1 MIKEIKKIT
10 NSIVDYLNLQ
20 ENHLSIQLS
29 LDGYSFCVF
38 NKIQNEIGVFAV
50 YEFENN
56 VISPYKHLELI
67 EQLYKKEI
75 LLQVKYDSVS
85 VSHFNNLVTQVPQS
99 FFDKNNLENYLQH
112 TVKVLE
118 NDFISYDE
126 VLNSEIVNVYIPF
139 VNINNFLLDQYGS
152 FIYKHSTTILIEKLL
167 NNYKNLDG
175 DYCFVNVSKNN
186 LEIIIL
192 KNKKLEL
199 FNSFSFTTKEDF
211 IYHIL
216 FVAEQLNLNPEGF
229 NLVLLGDIEK
239 ESELYTI
246 LYQYIRN
253 IKFYEPTNFP
263 SVLKGISS
271 HSHFA
276 LLNQL

>member
-10 NSIVDYLNLQ
+10 NSNVDYLNLQ
-20 ENHLSIQLS
+20 ENHISIQLS

-139 VNINNFLLDQYGS
+139 VNINNFLLDQYGA
-152 FIYKHSTTILIEKLL
+152 FIYKHSSTILIEKLL

-186 LEIIIL
+186 FEIII
-192 KNKKLEL
+192 
-199 FNSFSFTTKEDF
+199 
-211 IYHIL
+211 Y
-216 FVAEQLNLNPEGF
+216 
-229 NLVLLGDIEK
+229 
-239 ESELYTI
+239 
-246 LYQYIRN
+246 
-253 IKFYEPTNFP
+253 NFK
-263 SVLKGISS
+263 VFHK
-271 HSHFA
+271 
-276 LLNQL
+276 